1 MLKSQ
6 PDASGPPDSIQLCI
20 YKYKPFPRIFKP
32 ESTDFAQDLRAYLKT
47 ALPQPLKGLCSPKN
61 RGALTTI
68 RSSHKSATGFQK
80 TGPGPAALRIYT
92 DMEYSSE
99 YLPGVI
105 PSTFLNIRINE
116 LALAYP
122 TSFETFWTLCP
133 CRISSFAF

>member
-6 PDASGPPDSIQLCI
+6 PDASGPPGSIQLCI
-20 YKYKPFPRIFKP
+20 YKYKPFSRIFKP
-32 ESTDFAQDLRAYLKT
+32 ESTDFAQDLCAYLKT

-61 RGALTTI
+61 RGALTTV
-68 RSSHKSATGFQK
+68 RSAHK
-80 TGPGPAALRIYT
+80 TGPGSVARRIYT
-92 DMEYSSE
+92 GMEYSSE